1 MKEIVQ
7 VACFSFSYS
16 VVFYKRL
23 TLASRVDMLEGESLH
38 FFPVND
44 THLNGIEIF
53 LCFHR
58 YVKSR
63 NDEQLR
69 NPNFKG
75 DLKKTC
81 APEDMNG
88 NEPVIPC
95 GLIAWSLFNDTYG
108 FSIKN
113 KGLPINRK
121 NISWPSDKKH
131 KFGSKVFPKNFQ
143 KGSLIG
149 GGSLNESIPV
159 SADYCPLFH
168 LIIIIPFPHFYC
180 YLNYFGY
187 FTCR

>member
-1 MKEIVQ
+1 
-7 VACFSFSYS
+7 
-16 VVFYKRL
+16 
-23 TLASRVDMLEGESLH
+23 MLEGESLH

>member
-1 MKEIVQ
+1 MKENLFI
-7 VACFSFSYS
+7 FS
-16 VVFYKRL
+16 
-23 TLASRVDMLEGESLH
+23 
-38 FFPVND
+38 VND
-44 THLNGIEIF
+44 IHLNGIERF

-81 APEDMNG
+81 APEDMNS
-88 NEPVIPC
+88 NAPVIPC
-95 GLIAWSLFNDTYG
+95 GLIAWSLFNDTYD

-113 KGLPINRK
+113 KALPINRK
-121 NISWPSDKKH
+121 NISWPSDRKH
-131 KFGSKVFPKNFQ
+131 KFGSKVYPKNFQ

-159 SADYCPLFH
+159 STDFCPLFYFIINIP
-168 LIIIIPFPHFYC
+168 LISFIVILFS
-180 YLNYFGY
+180 
-187 FTCR
+187 